1 MPRSDLSHDDLLQY
15 APQVSPPSDLDAF
28 WRTTLDEL
36 AEVPFEIE
44 VIETGPE
51 LRGVQCARLSFHG
64 LGGARVEGWYV
75 RPSGRGRF
83 PGLVCY
89 HGYGGRGA
97 RPLELYS
104 LAAQGIAVLSMDCRG
119 QCGEVVDPDLG
130 ESGGHARGW
139 LTMGIRSP
147 ETYYYRSLY
156 ADAVRAIEVLCAL
169 DEVDED
175 RIAVTGPSQGGGL
188 SLAAAA
194 LSPIPKFVWA
204 DIPFLCH
211 FERGVDVAS
220 EGPYPEIADFLRR
233 MPGLEPIVWRTLSYF
248 DNLVLAPRVAA
259 ATVVTAGLW
268 DEVCPPSTI
277 FPTFTRLGAADKEL
291 LTYSCLGHELTYE
304 IEEARLLAI
313 LERLRP

>member
-1 MPRSDLSHDDLLQY
+1 MPRSDLPRDELLQY
-15 APQVSPPSDLDAF
+15 APHVEPPPDLDEF

-36 AEVPFEIE
+36 SEVPSEIE
-44 VIETGPE
+44 VAQAGPE
-51 LRGVQCARLSFHG
+51 LRGVRCAKLSFHG

-75 RPSGRGRF
+75 RPYGDGPF
-83 PGLVCY
+83 PGVVCY

-97 RPLELYS
+97 RPLELYP

-119 QCGEVVDPDLG
+119 QCGEVIDPHVG

-139 LTMGIRSP
+139 LTIGIRAP

-156 ADAVRAIEVLCAL
+156 ADAVRAVEVLSAL
-169 DEVDED
+169 DEVDEE

-211 FERGVDVAS
+211 FQRAVDLAS
-220 EGPYPEIADFLRR
+220 EGPYPEIAEFVRR
-233 MPGLEPIVWRTLSYF
+233 MPDLEPTVWRTLSYF
-248 DNLVLAPRVAA
+248 DNLVLAPRVTA
-259 ATVVTAGLW
+259 ATVITAGLW
-268 DEVCPPSTI
+268 DDICPPSTI
-277 FPTFTRLGAADKEL
+277 FPTFTRLGATDKEL
-291 LTYSCLGHELTYE
+291 IPYSFLGHELTYE
-304 IEEARLLAI
+304 IDEARLLAI
-313 LERLRP
+313 AERLGR